1 MSRVSLSKSSLAK
14 QNRDLQTYERYLP
27 SLDLKRKQ
35 IMAERAK
42 EVAARESTR
51 GEIAALRERVRETL
65 PMLANREI
73 DLDGLV
79 TVRRARLAEENL
91 LGTRL
96 PVLEGLDLVTL
107 DYGFLSKPH
116 WVDNLVDALS
126 QMLTLKA
133 RLTLHERRL
142 GLLDEAVR
150 KVTQRVN
157 LFDKVLIPRTRA
169 NIKRIRVHL
178 SDAERAAIVRSKIA
192 KGKRLKEALA

>member
-1 MSRVSLSKSSLAK
+1 MPRVSLSKSSLAK
-14 QNRDLQTYERYLP
+14 QNRALQTYERYLP

-35 IMAERAK
+35 IMVERAK
-42 EVAARESTR
+42 EVAAQGETR
-51 GEIAALRERVRETL
+51 RRIAALRERVAESL

-73 DLDGLV
+73 DLPDLV
-79 TVRRARLAEENL
+79 RVSGARVGEENL

-96 PVLEGLDLVTL
+96 PVLEALDLVKR
-107 DYGFLSKPH
+107 DYGLLSQPH
-116 WVDNLVDALS
+116 WVDALVDALS
-126 QMLTLKA
+126 EMLTLQA
-133 RLTLHERRL
+133 QLALHDRRL
-142 GLLDEAVR
+142 ALLEEALR

-192 KGKRLKEALA
+192 KGKRLEEAPA

>member
-14 QNRDLQTYERYLP
+14 ENRALQTYERYLP

-35 IMAERAK
+35 IMTERAK
-42 EVAARESTR
+42 EVLAQAETR
-51 GEIAALRERVRETL
+51 RKIAALRARVAENL

-73 DLDGLV
+73 ELAGLV
-79 TVRRARLAEENL
+79 QVRGVRLGEENL

-96 PVLEGLDLVTL
+96 PVLEGLDLVKR
-107 DYGFLSKPH
+107 DYGLLSKPH
-116 WVDNLVDALS
+116 WVDVLVDALS
-126 QMLTLKA
+126 EMLTLQA
-133 RLTLHERRL
+133 QLALHDRRL
-142 GLLDEAVR
+142 LLLDEAVR

-192 KGKRLKEALA
+192 KGKRLREASA

>member
-1 MSRVSLSKSSLAK
+1 MARVSLSKSSLAK
-14 QNRDLQTYERYLP
+14 QNRNLRTYERYLP

-42 EVAARESTR
+42 ELTAREKTR
-51 GEIAALRERVRETL
+51 REILSLRERVRETL

-73 DLDGLV
+73 DLADV
-79 TVRRARLAEENL
+79 VKVRGARLAEENL

-96 PVLEGLDLVTL
+96 PVLEGLDLVKE

-116 WVDNLVDALS
+116 WVDTLVDALS
-126 QMLTLKA
+126 EMLTLEA
-133 RLTLHERRL
+133 RLALHERRL
-142 GLLDEAVR
+142 TLLDEAVR

-157 LFDKVLIPRTRA
+157 LFDKVLIPRTRQ
-169 NIKRIRVHL
+169 NIKQIRVYL

-192 KGKRLKEALA
+192 KGKRLKEAMA

>member
-14 QNRDLQTYERYLP
+14 QNRALQTYERYLP

-35 IMAERAK
+35 IMIERAK
-42 EVAARESTR
+42 EVVAQGETR
-51 GEIAALRERVRETL
+51 RRIAALRERVAEGL

-73 DLDGLV
+73 ELPDL
-79 TVRRARLAEENL
+79 VRVKGARLGEENL

-96 PVLEGLDLVTL
+96 PVLEALDLVKR
-107 DYGFLSKPH
+107 DYGFLSQPH
-116 WVDNLVDALS
+116 WVDTLVDALS
-126 QMLTLKA
+126 EMLTLQA
-133 RLTLHERRL
+133 QLALHDRRL
-142 GLLDEAVR
+142 ALLDEALR

-169 NIKRIRVHL
+169 NIKRIKVHL

-192 KGKRLKEALA
+192 KQKRLKEALA

>member
-14 QNRDLQTYERYLP
+14 QNRALQTYERYLP

-35 IMAERAK
+35 IMTERAK
-42 EVAARESTR
+42 EVLAQGETR
-51 GEIAALRERVRETL
+51 RTIAALRERVTENL

-73 DLDGLV
+73 ALADLV
-79 TVRRARLAEENL
+79 QVRGARLGEENL

-96 PVLEGLDLVTL
+96 PVLDGLDLVKR
-107 DYGFLSKPH
+107 DYGLLSKPH
-116 WVDNLVDALS
+116 WVDVLVDVLS
-126 QMLTLKA
+126 EMLTLQA
-133 RLTLHERRL
+133 QLALHDRRL
-142 GLLDEAVR
+142 LLLDEAVR

-157 LFDKVLIPRTRA
+157 LFDKVLIPRTRE

-192 KGKRLKEALA
+192 KGKRLRETAA

>member
-14 QNRDLQTYERYLP
+14 QNRALQTYERYLP

-35 IMAERAK
+35 IMTERAK
-42 EVAARESTR
+42 EVLAQEETR
-51 GEIAALRERVRETL
+51 RTIAALRERVTENL

-73 DLDGLV
+73 DLSDLV
-79 TVRRARLAEENL
+79 QVRGARLGEENL

-96 PVLEGLDLVTL
+96 PVLEGLDLVKR
-107 DYGFLSKPH
+107 DYGLLSKPH
-116 WVDNLVDALS
+116 WVDVLVDALS
-126 QMLTLKA
+126 EMLTLQA
-133 RLTLHERRL
+133 QLALHDRRL
-142 GLLDEAVR
+142 VLLDEAVR

-178 SDAERAAIVRSKIA
+178 SDSERAAIVRSKIA
-192 KGKRLKEALA
+192 KGKRLGEPSA

>member
-14 QNRDLQTYERYLP
+14 QNRALQTYERYLP

-35 IMAERAK
+35 IMTERAK
-42 EVAARESTR
+42 EVLAQEETR
-51 GEIAALRERVRETL
+51 RKIAALRARVTENL

-73 DLDGLV
+73 ALADLV
-79 TVRRARLAEENL
+79 HVRGARLGEENL

-96 PVLEGLDLVTL
+96 PVLEGLDLVKR

-116 WVDNLVDALS
+116 WVDVLVDALS
-126 QMLTLKA
+126 EMLTLQA
-133 RLTLHERRL
+133 QLALHDRRL
-142 GLLDEAVR
+142 VLLDEAVR

-192 KGKRLKEALA
+192 KGKRLREASA

>member
-14 QNRDLQTYERYLP
+14 QNRALQTYERYLP

-35 IMAERAK
+35 IMIERAK
-42 EVAARESTR
+42 EVVAQEETR
-51 GEIAALRERVRETL
+51 ASIAALRERVAEGL

-73 DLDGLV
+73 GLPDL
-79 TVRRARLAEENL
+79 VRVKGARLGEENL

-96 PVLEGLDLVTL
+96 PVLEALDLVKR
-107 DYGFLSKPH
+107 DYGFLSLPH
-116 WVDNLVDALS
+116 WVDTLVDALS
-126 QMLTLKA
+126 EMLTLQA
-133 RLTLHERRL
+133 QLALHDRRL
-142 GLLDEAVR
+142 VLLDEALR

-169 NIKRIRVHL
+169 NIKRIKVHL

-192 KGKRLKEALA
+192 KQKRLKEALA